1 MELLTPSVYRNLAEL
16 TETLRQGVRKVCTEL
31 ETPVQVTGLG
41 SLFGIH
47 FTPPEVRTYRD
58 IAAEDADLR
67 HRMFLGLLN
76 EGVLVASNLVGS
88 LSTQISEGDIAGFCA
103 AFRKVLER
111 NR

>member
-47 FTPPEVRTYRD
+47 FTPSEVRTYRD
-58 IAAEDADLR
+58 IAAEDSDLR

-88 LSTQISEGDIAGFCA
+88 LSTQISEEDIAGFCA

>member
-1 MELLTPSVYRNLAEL
+1 MELLTPSVYRKLAEL
-16 TETLRQGVRKVCTEL
+16 TELLRQGVRSVCAEM

-47 FTPPEVRTYRD
+47 FTAAEVRTYRD

-67 HRMFLGLLN
+67 HRIFLGLLN
-76 EGVLVASNLVGS
+76 EGILVASNLVGS
-88 LSTQISEGDIAGFCA
+88 LSTQIAEEDIAAFCA
-103 AFRKVLER
+103 AFRQVLER

>member
-1 MELLTPSVYRNLAEL
+1 MELLTPSVYRGLAEM
-16 TETLRQGVRKVCTEL
+16 TEMLKEGIRQVCAEM

-47 FTPPEVRTYRD
+47 FTPKEVRTYRD

-76 EGVLVASNLVGS
+76 EGILVASNLVGS
-88 LSTQISEGDIAGFCA
+88 LSTPTTEGDISDFCTS
-103 AFRKVLER
+103 FRKVLER